1 MTDMAKNIER
11 MVGSKEETALVFLLP
26 TRLKADHRQQGEIA
40 PPKIDNFD
48 DATVEVSSREL
59 KFWGAANITFSHS
72 NVRKLAFLALKGT
85 NSHRKL

>member
-48 DATVEVSSREL
+48 DARS
-59 KFWGAANITFSHS
+59 
-72 NVRKLAFLALKGT
+72 
-85 NSHRKL
+85 